1 MSLALK
7 PAAATD
13 AGARQLLE
21 HLATTKP
28 WNTPIEAASAGLPTG
43 AGAGAG
49 AGPAAGQRPPFQS
62 TVRVGPGRK
71 PLTAE
76 DGDAD
81 AAEAARYA
89 GATLAEEEAAM
100 LAGLSAGGAPD
111 A

>member
-13 AGARQLLE
+13 AAARQLLE

-28 WNTPIEAASAGLPTG
+28 WNTPIETAAVDLPTGVG

-49 AGPAAGQRPPFQS
+49 SAAGPRPQFRS

-71 PLTAE
+71 PLTAQ

-89 GATLAEEEAAM
+89 GATLAEEEAAI
-100 LAGLSAGGAPD
+100 LAGLSAGGAAD